1 MDLAQLRTPCVMIIF
16 GIDGDL
22 AKRKLLPA
30 LYNLMAGHFLPEQF
44 AIVGLDRSETTT
56 EEFRAKL
63 DRLMPEYL
71 PENAD
76 RAVWQAVSQRVHYM
90 AGDFQEGATYR
101 RLNDLLQGVDAS
113 AGTLSR
119 MATFSA
125 SSVPA
130 ASSPASRNAASSS
143 TSM

>member
-90 AGDFQEGATYR
+90 AGDFRKG
-101 RLNDLLQGVDAS
+101 RLT
-113 AGTLSR
+113 AG
-119 MATFSA
+119 
-125 SSVPA
+125 
-130 ASSPASRNAASSS
+130 
-143 TSM
+143 